1 MNKGFPEGDPMRRI
15 AVVLVSLLALA
26 VAFGTPALAGT
37 ILPGTY
43 TLLDHGA
50 GALGP
55 DYGLRMDS
63 LGELFSVQIGAASVT
78 LTWNAS
84 SANISGTLLS
94 DTNEVWTVDYDLT
107 GIALV
112 GTQGFTAT
120 GGLGT
125 LTDSSSTE
133 YTLTGALNASNV
145 VFEFLAD
152 GHRIDGDSDTPVG
165 RGWIVGSGTND
176 WLVLVPEPGMLLLL
190 GSGLLG
196 LTVYG
201 RRHRKG

>member
-1 MNKGFPEGDPMRRI
+1 MRRT
-15 AVVLVSLLALA
+15 AAALVSLLAL
-26 VAFGTPALAGT
+26 VAFAATPALAGT

-43 TLLDHGA
+43 ALLDHGA
-50 GALGP
+50 GELGP

-63 LGELFSVQIGAASVT
+63 LGEVFSVELGAASVT

-84 SANISGTLLS
+84 SANISGTLRS
-94 DTNEVWTVDYDLT
+94 ETNELWTVDYDLT

-120 GGLGT
+120 GGSGT

-133 YTLTGALNASNV
+133 YTLTGKQDGDGFAFL
-145 VFEFLAD
+145 FLAD
-152 GHRIDGDSDTPVG
+152 GHRIDFDNDTPVG
-165 RGWIVGSGTND
+165 RGWLEGSGTND
-176 WLVLVPEPGMLLLL
+176 WLVIGIPEPGTLLAL

-196 LTVYG
+196 LTLFG
-201 RRHRKG
+201 RRRQKG